1 MRNAVI
7 VIRRNLGL
15 LVGTAALIGT
25 FLIGQAYYPIM
36 EGHYLLFHS
45 LAELFSIVVGCGIFI
60 IAWNS
65 RRFIESHYF
74 LVLGV
79 AYLFVSALDLV
90 HTLAYTGMGVFP
102 GYGTNLPAQ
111 LWIAARYLESL
122 SLVFA
127 FVFLT
132 RRLKEQ
138 LLLLGYAGVC
148 CLALLSIFYWNVFPV
163 CFVEGSG
170 LTSFKKGSEFVIVG
184 ILAVALALLWRQRAR
199 VDRRVVRWVSLSIV
213 VTMASEVSFTQYASP
228 YGFANMMGHVLKVV
242 SFYLIYKALIEI
254 GLRDPYQVLFRDLRQ
269 SQQSLQKA
277 RDELETRVRER
288 TADLARTI
296 DELEGEV
303 RHRIRAEDDARAG
316 RRRLLSVLNMLPGW
330 VALVGRDHSVR
341 FANHKYLELFG
352 PPRGGPCYAVQLG
365 RGSPCEGCLLSSIFE
380 ANRPQDWEWTDRG
393 GRTHHVWGYP
403 FFDVDGTE
411 VVLELGIDVTELKE
425 LEKQVIEAS
434 ENERRRIG
442 RDLHDTLGQNLTG
455 LAFMI
460 KGLLRKVAERLP
472 EEASTADEIVE
483 LVNESVSQ
491 VRSLARGLDPVG
503 LDKSGLQAGLQEL
516 ADSTQSLFGVSC
528 KFHCARPIT
537 FEEESVAMHL
547 YHIAQEAVNNVIKH
561 AKARNVD
568 ITLEDEDERLRLRIR
583 DDGVGIQTNAQDGTG
598 LGMHTMRY
606 RARVVGGS
614 LTVES
619 GARAGTV
626 VTCFLPKRPAHRE
639 GEVS

>member
-1 MRNAVI
+1 M
-7 VIRRNLGL
+7 
-15 LVGTAALIGT
+15 
-25 FLIGQAYYPIM
+25 
-36 EGHYLLFHS
+36 
-45 LAELFSIVVGCGIFI
+45 
-60 IAWNS
+60 
-65 RRFIESHYF
+65 
-74 LVLGV
+74 
-79 AYLFVSALDLV
+79 
-90 HTLAYTGMGVFP
+90 
-102 GYGTNLPAQ
+102 
-111 LWIAARYLESL
+111 
-122 SLVFA
+122 
-127 FVFLT
+127 
-132 RRLKEQ
+132 
-138 LLLLGYAGVC
+138 
-148 CLALLSIFYWNVFPV
+148 
-163 CFVEGSG
+163 VE
-170 LTSFKKGSEFVIVG
+170 
-184 ILAVALALLWRQRAR
+184 
-199 VDRRVVRWVSLSIV
+199 
-213 VTMASEVSFTQYASP
+213 
-228 YGFANMMGHVLKVV
+228 
-242 SFYLIYKALIEI
+242 
-254 GLRDPYQVLFRDLRQ
+254 
-269 SQQSLQKA
+269 
-277 RDELETRVRER
+277 
-288 TADLARTI
+288 
-296 DELEGEV
+296 
-303 RHRIRAEDDARAG
+303 
-316 RRRLLSVLNMLPGW
+316 
-330 VALVGRDHSVR
+330 
-341 FANHKYLELFG
+341 
-352 PPRGGPCYAVQLG
+352 
-365 RGSPCEGCLLSSIFE
+365 
-380 ANRPQDWEWTDRG
+380 
-393 GRTHHVWGYP
+393 
-403 FFDVDGTE
+403 
-411 VVLELGIDVTELKE
+411 
-425 LEKQVIEAS
+425 IEAS